1 MAISESDLLYLISS
15 GLDVVF
21 EDDGSG
27 GGVAPEPETPKLPTE
42 RMVRIVSSGIRADN
56 PNIFDVTYVV
66 SNMTETANV
75 RILAFKDGVRSFANV
90 LRPATFVDGT
100 EVNVGSN
107 VLANVDHTVSWNV
120 ADDWNIDLGRVT
132 AEVLAL
138 ENCAIPLKL
147 MTIPRT
153 SSYAAVRFSYNAL
166 TSAKVLDALFWHYAS
181 PESGLTLT
189 DGVLASGDVVLA
201 NGTDVTAEGVRYV
214 LEAHG
219 YRLLEGE
226 ELEYVKRLSRL
237 SLEPSGARQYGI
249 VTLQD

>member
-1 MAISESDLLYLISS
+1 
-15 GLDVVF
+15 
-21 EDDGSG
+21 
-27 GGVAPEPETPKLPTE
+27 
-42 RMVRIVSSGIRADN
+42 
-56 PNIFDVTYVV
+56 
-66 SNMTETANV
+66 MTGT
-75 RILAFKDGVRSFANV
+75 SV
-90 LRPATFVDGT
+90 LT
-100 EVNVGSN
+100 
-107 VLANVDHTVSWNV
+107 
-120 ADDWNIDLGRVT
+120 
-132 AEVLAL
+132 L

-153 SSYAAVRFSYNAL
+153 SSHAAVRFSYNAL